1 MFRAIITLA
10 ALSRVLACPDHA
22 PLSGLARRDDEVVAG
37 AWTFDDQENWAAH
50 SVTCG
55 NGTMQSPIDL
65 KGGDFS
71 AVYAPKFDYSIPAR
85 RYTPFSPIPLDP
97 KQRHA
102 LPPCLG
108 NQISKHNQ
116 NRQLSQNTAN
126 LVTDG
131 TLKNWGYGPSF
142 DFNDTSSTPT
152 FTVNNTVYY
161 LLGFHTHTQS
171 EHTVDGEHTPAEV
184 HLVHGEIDGTPR
196 GVVGFR
202 IVVGKESPFFK
213 QFLVSRTV
221 NIPAINSTERI
232 AMESI
237 DMSLALQE
245 GGNLESY
252 WTYRGSLTTPPC
264 TEGKRW
270 WVSGKNIQMSQ
281 EQLDELLSVSAD
293 SSRETQEINEHD
305 VGQL

>member
-37 AWTFDDQENWAAH
+37 AWTFDNQEDWAAH
-50 SVTCG
+50 SVICG

-71 AVYAPKFDYSIPAR
+71 AVYAPKFDYSIPA
-85 RYTPFSPIPLDP
+85 
-97 KQRHA
+97 H
-102 LPPCLG
+102 
-108 NQISKHNQ
+108 
-116 NRQLSQNTAN
+116 
-126 LVTDG
+126 G